1 MLTGEWLLG
10 GAVALVVAN
19 LAAVF
24 LAQRYLA
31 NRNRSRGESG
41 NRHAESER
49 DGGVVCESC
58 GTAND
63 PDYRYCRACTDELP
77 GAGAMQR
84 RGGPAG
90 RFAR

>member
-31 NRNRSRGESG
+31 NRTRGGGASGEGPTESV
-41 NRHAESER
+41 R

-58 GTAND
+58 GTVND
-63 PDYRYCRACTDELP
+63 ADYRYCRACTDELP
-77 GAGAMQR
+77 GAGAVER
-84 RGGPAG
+84 RVGPTG
-90 RFAR
+90 WFAR